1 MNARPSFS
9 IVIPVYNIAPYLRMC
24 LDSVLLQTFTDWEA
38 ICVDDGSTDGSGEI
52 LDEYAAKDKRFRVV
66 HQMNAGVSSARNKA
80 LDESHGDWLMFCDSD
95 DAFAPETLEILRER
109 LGTSEYELITFE
121 MVRVVRGEDA
131 IAESPDQ
138 CENVF
143 DMSNAEDVEHLI
155 KKCFPHRLW
164 AWNKCFK
171 RTLVNDLRFENYQPC
186 EDAVFVLECIF
197 RARRILEL
205 PNVLYKYVQHEGSCL
220 KTISAKRLEGDIN
233 GMRRLCEV
241 ALSSPF
247 AENIK
252 RLVYHRLR
260 DVFLCG
266 IPNNI
271 SKLQTEEDGIRVRL
285 ENEFFEA
292 ARQVFVLS
300 KLTTSLEKRQ
310 YSALFCFRSVNIV
323 VKYFRYRR
331 TLLRYIMFSKRC
343 FAKIYRVCHG
353 HKG

>member
-1 MNARPSFS
+1 MSMPHICFS
-9 IVIPVYNIAPYLRMC
+9 IVIPIYNVAPYLREC
-24 LDSVLLQTFTDWEA
+24 LNSVLAQTFTDWEA
-38 ICVDDGSTDGSGEI
+38 ICVDDGSTDGSGKI
-52 LDEYAAKDKRFRVV
+52 LDEYAVKDKRLKVI
-66 HQMNAGVSSARNKA
+66 HQANAGVSVARNRA
-80 LDESHGDWLMFCDSD
+80 LDEASGEWLLFCDSD
-95 DAFAPETLEILRER
+95 DAFVPETLEILKGR
-109 LGTSEYELITFE
+109 LGTSECELITFE
-121 MVRVVRGEDA
+121 MARVARGDDA
-131 IAESPDQ
+131 TPESLDR
-138 CENVF
+138 CDTVF
-143 DMSNAEDVEHLI
+143 DMSKANDVERMMQ
-155 KKCFPHRLW
+155 KSFPHRLW

-186 EDAVFVLECIF
+186 EDAVFVLESIF
-197 RARRILEL
+197 RARRVLEL

-300 KLTTSLEKRQ
+300 NLTTSFEKILYRI
-310 YSALFCFRSVNIV
+310 LFRFRSVNGIGIFSR
-323 VKYFRYRR
+323 FRCM
-331 TLLRYIMFSKRC
+331 LLRSIMFPRRC
-343 FAKIYRVCHG
+343 VDNLLRMCCG
-353 HKG
+353 